1 MNFVWV
7 ALGGAFGSV
16 GRYWLSLS
24 LARLAGGTFPWGTL
38 LVNIIGCAF
47 IGWFAAAYGP
57 QSRAALSP
65 SVRLLVMTGI
75 CGGFTTFSSF
85 TLEALNLARSGEWPK
100 ACAYVAASM
109 IACLLG
115 VFLGYLAGAGR
126 S

>member
-1 MNFVWV
+1 
-7 ALGGAFGSV
+7 
-16 GRYWLSLS
+16 
-24 LARLAGGTFPWGTL
+24 
-38 LVNIIGCAF
+38 
-47 IGWFAAAYGP
+47 
-57 QSRAALSP
+57 
-65 SVRLLVMTGI
+65 MTGI

-85 TLEALNLARSGEWPK
+85 TLEALNLARGGEWPK